1 MNIVLMNTEEA
12 LRLRGCDKAKN
23 NNNRNNSMFSFGP
36 RLKWTEHNNTAAIW
50 SGRTK
55 WSTEKSEADFLLS
68 SFSYIFLKKTKKK
81 VFWDTG
87 NKWIFLQTEHG
98 VGVAGGFWEEF
109 TASAAL
115 SSMKE
120 RTSIYFFY
128 FSSGHQQP
136 AGLVVV
142 AAGNLAILQG
152 PCNTFSGMSVASHP
166 GTPST
171 HAHHRCQ
178 QENES

>member
-1 MNIVLMNTEEA
+1 MTKQKTTTEIIRCSRIVSSEQSTITLQPFEVVVQNEA
-12 LRLRGCDKAKN
+12 QKN
-23 NNNRNNSMFSFGP
+23 
-36 RLKWTEHNNTAAIW
+36 LKQI
-50 SGRTK
+50 
-55 WSTEKSEADFLLS
+55 FFCLLS
-68 SFSYIFLKKTKKK
+68 HIFFKKNKKK

-142 AAGNLAILQG
+142 ATGNLAILRG